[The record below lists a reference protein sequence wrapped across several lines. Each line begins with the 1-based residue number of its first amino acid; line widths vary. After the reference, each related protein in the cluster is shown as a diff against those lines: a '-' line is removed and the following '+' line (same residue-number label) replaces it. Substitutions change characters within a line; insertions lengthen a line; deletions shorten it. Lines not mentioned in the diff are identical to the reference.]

1 MQILVT
7 GGAGYVGSHVVKL
20 LGERNYEVAT
30 FDNLSTGNKWA
41 VLYGD
46 FFEGDLS
53 DTDRLDQVIKTFRPA
68 VIIHFAASIIVDES
82 VSDPL
87 KYYSNNT
94 GNTIKLLKIMLKN
107 GVNKLIFSST
117 AAVYGIPDK
126 IPVKEDAPMK
136 PINPYGASKMM
147 SEIILKDLAYS
158 NADFRYVSLRYFN
171 VVGAD
176 IKGRIGQAYREP
188 THLITRALKT
198 VLGEFNKLKIYG
210 TDYDTPDGTC
220 IRDYIHVDDLAEA
233 HLLSLEYLLDGGKS
247 DIFNCGY
254 GYGFS
259 VKEIISI
266 VKKVTE
272 VDFPV
277 ENAPRRKG
285 DPPIL
290 IADNSKIKNLLKW
303 KPQFND
309 IELIIKSAWN
319 WERKL
324 KGVLDK

>member
-1 MQILVT
+1 MKILVT

-20 LGERNYEVAT
+20 LGERDYEVAT

-53 DTDRLDQVIKTFRPA
+53 DTDRLDQVIKTFKPA

-82 VSDPL
+82 VSSPL

-94 GNTIKLLKIMLKN
+94 SNTIKLLKIMLKN

-117 AAVYGIPDK
+117 AAVYGIPDE

-176 IKGRIGQAYREP
+176 MKGRIGQAYREP

-198 VLGEFNKLKIYG
+198 VLGEFDKLKIYG
-210 TDYDTPDGTC
+210 IDYDTPDGTC

-233 HLLSLEYLLDGGKS
+233 HFLSLEYLLDGGKS

-290 IADNSKIKNLLKW
+290 IADSSKIKNLLKW

-309 IELIIKSAWN
+309 VELIIKSAWN

>member
-1 MQILVT
+1 MKILVT

-20 LGERNYEVAT
+20 LGERDYEIAT

-82 VSDPL
+82 VSNPL

-94 GNTIKLLKIMLKN
+94 SNTIKLLKIMLKN

-117 AAVYGIPDK
+117 AAVYGIPDE

-176 IKGRIGQAYREP
+176 MKGRIGQAYREP

-198 VLGEFNKLKIYG
+198 VLGEFDKLKIYG
-210 TDYDTPDGTC
+210 IDYATPDGTC

-290 IADNSKIKNLLKW
+290 IADSSKIKNLLKW

-309 IELIIKSAWN
+309 IELIIRSAWN

-324 KGVLDK
+324 KGVLNK